1 MHQFVVE
8 HDEYTAT
15 RLLYHHQYAPSEHAL
30 LFHVDGPVDPYRETI
45 RTVSLVLD
53 FEIAPCPDDSFYIYV
68 RDEVTDPGRAL
79 IEAFSRPGLLR
90 AGPIEYRADG
100 TIWLAVI
107 GPAEAIQS
115 AADTVAETRETEV
128 RTIGEFP
135 SSSIDSRVGLT
146 ERQLEAVTAAVDCG
160 YYEVPRAAGIEEVA
174 AKLEC
179 STGTA
184 GELLRRAEQTVM
196 ADLVTGGPF

>member
-1 MHQFVVE
+1 MHQFVVD
-8 HDEYTAT
+8 HDEYTVA
-15 RLLYHHQYAPSEHAL
+15 RQLYHHQYAPRDHAL
-30 LFHVDGPVDPYRETI
+30 LFHVDGPVGPYRETI
-45 RTVSLVLD
+45 QAVPSVID

-68 RDEVTDPGRAL
+68 RDEVTESGRGL
-79 IEAFSRPGLLR
+79 IDAFSRPGLLR
-90 AGPIEYRADG
+90 ARPLEYRTDG
-100 TIWLAVI
+100 TVWVAVI

-115 AADTVAETRETEV
+115 AADAVGETTQTEV
-128 RTIGEFP
+128 RTVGEFP

-160 YYEVPRAAGIEEVA
+160 YYEVPRAAGLDAVA
-174 AKLEC
+174 DRLEC
-179 STGTA
+179 STGTV